1 MDIDVVEEVTQVHG
15 TTAGAAGDSTG
26 TLRRTLLAFALSAA
40 PLCAMA
46 GDVTYNSATDTT
58 QTVAKGAT
66 SLPFT
71 FTATSPTLPASGN
84 PKQTP
89 YEQYGYITADY
100 IAKDM
105 TYTYTDPTTKEAVTV
120 PFDFGYWVHI
130 TPAEYD
136 YSGPMT
142 GPLVSASVQVPGNA
156 EVGMY
161 TAKLV
166 AKGPNGIGWGEAAGV
181 HVTVNVVDP
190 SPTDT
195 TPPVV
200 TILDPALV
208 NSAPQNFLLG
218 NRIPVD
224 FTAID
229 QESQV
234 SAWTADLLPTG
245 VDVSSLLGVTEVTN
259 GIEAA
264 GSMLSAVPGGTETI
278 QAIGQYNLKV
288 TASSAGGTALA
299 SRLFN
304 VNYQINPFAPH
315 MTDSPLTWSKS
326 SPQQGKCGNA
336 NPGTLQVKFDARAVQ
351 PADIATTSNTATAF
365 VRDQSVRV
373 RIVRDS
379 DKTPV
384 IERTYGTDNAS
395 QVQIGGAT
403 GDSSGQYFTKVNL
416 CDQSVGGYSVQIY
429 FKDSTGNDFLQYN
442 KPFSLTN

>member
-1 MDIDVVEEVTQVHG
+1 MDIDVFDGVTPAGKAQTPSAFRSLLLALAL
-15 TTAGAAGDSTG
+15 TTA
-26 TLRRTLLAFALSAA
+26 
-40 PLCAMA
+40 PLYAMA

-71 FTATSPTLPASGN
+71 FTATSPTLPATGN

-89 YEQYGYITADY
+89 YEKYGYVTADY

-105 TYTYTDPTTKEAVTV
+105 TYTYTDPTTKEPVTV
-120 PFDFGYWVHI
+120 PFDFGYWVHLNP
-130 TPAEYD
+130 TQYD

-142 GPLVSASVQVPGNA
+142 GPLVSATVKVPDNA

-166 AKGPNGIGWGEAAGV
+166 AKAADGIGWGEAAGV

-190 SPTDT
+190 TPTDT

-200 TILDPALV
+200 TILEPALTT
-208 NSAPQNFLLG
+208 SGAPQDFLLG
-218 NRIPVD
+218 KRIPVD

-229 QESQV
+229 QESPV
-234 SAWTADLLPTG
+234 TAWTADLLPG
-245 VDVSSLLGVTEVTN
+245 PVDISSLLGVSAITN

-264 GSMLSAVPGGTETI
+264 GSVLSAVPGGTETI
-278 QAIGQYNLKV
+278 QVIGQYNLQV
-288 TASSAGGTALA
+288 TATSAGGTSAPA

-315 MTDSPLTWSKS
+315 MTDSPLVWDKS
-326 SPQQGKCGNA
+326 LNSQGRCA
-336 NPGTLQVKFDARAVQ
+336 NSQPGTLQVKFDARAVQ
-351 PADIATTSNTATAF
+351 PADTATTNNTLTAF

-379 DKTPV
+379 DKAVV

-395 QVQIGGAT
+395 QVAITGAT
-403 GDSSGQYFTKVNL
+403 GDSTGQYFTKVNL
-416 CDQSVGGYSVQIY
+416 CSQSVGGYTVQVY
-429 FKDSTGNDFLQYN
+429 FKDRAGNDFLQYS
-442 KPFSLTN
+442 KPFTLQD